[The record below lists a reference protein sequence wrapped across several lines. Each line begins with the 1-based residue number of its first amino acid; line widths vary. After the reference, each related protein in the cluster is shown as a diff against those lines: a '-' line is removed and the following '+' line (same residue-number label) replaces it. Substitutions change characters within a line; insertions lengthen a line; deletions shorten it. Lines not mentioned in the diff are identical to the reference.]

1 MDYIK
6 VVEYLL
12 KKYRDRISSL
22 EETLSSG
29 SVANYEQYQRVVGE
43 ISGLRSAEQEIIDLR
58 KNMEKEIDD
67 KEK

>member
-6 VVEYLL
+6 VVEHLL
-12 KKYRDRISSL
+12 KSYRERRASL
-22 EETLSSG
+22 EVTLASG
-29 SVANYEQYQRVVGE
+29 GVANFEQYQRVVGE

-67 KEK
+67 

>member
-43 ISGLRSAEQEIIDLR
+43 ISGLRSAEQEILDLQ

-67 KEK
+67 